1 MLINKKTIPKT
12 LQILRKK
19 GIYRTG
25 WLFIDIISDRF
36 FDFYYH
42 IDTASRAPLSDLIIE
57 GKNKCHA
64 IDYEATYPFP
74 FNKMLRRLNFPK
86 HFITLD
92 VGCGKGR
99 IPILFASFGFKQ
111 SIGLEFSKKLCEIAI
126 ANKAGFR
133 NGQFDSRIQIIHTDV
148 LNYPMKDTE
157 NIFYFFNPFDHIVL
171 SQFIQN
177 IIVSHKRA
185 CRPIFIIFHN
195 MPCSR
200 ILLEG
205 SKFFSI
211 YTHFV
216 YGSIEFTVYGNEKA
230 ITDRRSTIKG

>member
-1 MLINKKTIPKT
+1 MLIVKKIITQT
-12 LQILRKK
+12 LQSLRKR

-25 WLFIDIISDRF
+25 WLLIDIISDRF

-42 IDTASRAPLSDLIIE
+42 TDTALRVPLSGLTIE
-57 GKNKCHA
+57 GKNKGHA
-64 IDYEATYPFP
+64 IDYEATYPFS
-74 FNKMLRRLNFPK
+74 FNKMLHRLNFPK
-86 HFITLD
+86 TFITVD

-133 NGQFDSRIQIIHTDV
+133 NGQYDSSIRIIHTDV
-148 LNYPMKDTE
+148 LNYQMEDTE
-157 NIFYFFNPFDHIVL
+157 NIFYFFNPFDHVIL

-177 IIVSHKRA
+177 ITDSHKRV
-185 CRPIFIIFHN
+185 CRPIFLIFHN
-195 MPCSR
+195 MACSN

-205 SKFFSI
+205 SKLFSV
-211 YTHFV
+211 YARFV